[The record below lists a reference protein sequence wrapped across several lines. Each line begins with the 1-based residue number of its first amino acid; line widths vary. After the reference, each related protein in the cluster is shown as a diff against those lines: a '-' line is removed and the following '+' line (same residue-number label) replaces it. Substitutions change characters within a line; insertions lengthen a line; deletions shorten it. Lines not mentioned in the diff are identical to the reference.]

1 MFGKILGNKSNDI
14 EEGTEIDPNIVE
26 RVSKMNLSDMRL
38 YVNNKIT
45 GFEISVEGLH
55 EVLKRLINP
64 INDKGEYYLKKDD
77 MDSKK
82 KKAFELILLISKSKK
97 ISLGSIELIDKFLEV
112 YKEIIDDYDD
122 RYKEIYHSRFRKAVE
137 TAIINM
143 QTISQVNKKL
153 DVLK

>member
-1 MFGKILGNKSNDI
+1 MFGKILGNKSDNK
-14 EEGTEIDPNIVE
+14 EEQTEVDSNIVE

-55 EVLKRLINP
+55 EVLKRLIEP
-64 INDKGEYYLKKDD
+64 INDKGEYYLKQDD

-97 ISLGSIELIDKFLEV
+97 ISLESLELIEKFIEV
-112 YKEIIDDYDD
+112 YKEIIDEYDGK
-122 RYKEIYHSRFRKAVE
+122 YKEIYHSRFRKAIEV
-137 TAIINM
+137 AIINI